1 MSTLSAVL
9 VSTICQKISD
19 LRGESSSNTSSN
31 RIRFISESEQELARR
46 MFFRIHLVK
55 DQSIGTGNGTTTAFT
70 IGSATYPMR
79 MKGLSEVF
87 VGGTLESDRI
97 EILDFADY
105 KVRYN
110 NDNSANI
117 CYEYYDQAN
126 DLWKVKINPAP
137 ASADAITGSWYFI
150 PPTRTLTTESV
161 LCENPAIITH
171 LALAKL
177 YHSED
182 ELQKEQL
189 ELKAAEEMISE
200 LMGSENA
207 PAVGQTYSMKA
218 TENSGGNRGIGAY

>member
-1 MSTLSAVL
+1 MATTSNVL

-19 LRGESSSNTSSN
+19 LRGESSADTSAK
-31 RIRFISESEQELARR
+31 RIRFISEAEQELARR
-46 MFFRIHLVK
+46 MFFRIHLARN
-55 DQSIGTGNGTTTAFT
+55 QSIGTGDGTTTAFT
-70 IGSATYPMR
+70 VGNATFPMR
-79 MKGLSEVF
+79 MKGLSELF

-110 NDNSANI
+110 NDNSAMI
-117 CYEYYDQAN
+117 GYEYYNQSMDAWRVQ
-126 DLWKVKINPAP
+126 INPAP
-137 ASADAITGSWYFI
+137 ASGDAITASWYFI
-150 PPTRTLTTESV
+150 PPARTLTTEYV
-161 LCENPAIITH
+161 LCENPDIVTH

-189 ELKAAEEMISE
+189 ELKTAEDLIGEM
-200 LMGSENA
+200 MGRENS

-218 TENSGGNRGIGAY
+218 TENTGGNRGIGTY